1 MLADYLVQAF
11 RGRVSEMDWL
21 SDLSKQR
28 TIDKVDAIIS
38 MVAYP
43 DQIMDNDYVNGL
55 YVTVSKETIPVRES
69 KHVIKNAIALFSTQ
83 LMQTTTLAIN

>member
-11 RGRVSEMDWL
+11 RERVCEMDWL

-28 TIDKVDAIIS
+28 TIDKVDNIIS

-43 DQIMDNDYVNGL
+43 AQIMDNDYVNGL
-55 YVTVSKETIPVRES
+55 YVTVSKQCIES
-69 KHVIKNAIALFSTQ
+69 VHIIRKLCILYCLVHS
-83 LMQTTTLAIN
+83 

>member
-11 RGRVSEMDWL
+11 RERVNEMDWL

-28 TIDKVDAIIS
+28 TLAKVDDIVS

-43 DQIMDNDYVNGL
+43 ERIMDNDYVNGL
-55 YVTVSKETIPVRES
+55 YITVSIFVNPYV
-69 KHVIKNAIALFSTQ
+69 
-83 LMQTTTLAIN
+83 

>member
-11 RGRVSEMDWL
+11 RERVSEMDWL

-28 TIDKVDAIIS
+28 TIDKVDNILS

-43 DQIMDNDYVNGL
+43 TEIMDNDYVNGL
-55 YVTVSKETIPVRES
+55 YVTVSKHE
-69 KHVIKNAIALFSTQ
+69 
-83 LMQTTTLAIN
+83 